1 MFARFTRPIGNLCQK
16 ARYVP
21 KFTFAR
27 QNFNYKH
34 NFKFNQKRFF
44 TAGSNAWQ
52 SNYMLGAIGLAAL
65 VGGAVL
71 LNKINTPAIIDS
83 SGVIHRVEDFEEA
96 KTLGAV
102 KLAPGT
108 ILKYVQNYLYKTYEK
123 VLLGLGITAGAAV
136 LAFKSGIAE
145 RMIRANPLLFSIGTI
160 AGLFATGAW
169 VRSVSPRDAFHKH
182 IAFAAFNTI
191 VGVSLCTLGFFNP
204 SILFRAGLYT
214 AGMVTALSYVAMTAK
229 QDKYLYMGGP
239 LLAGLAVV
247 TLSGF
252 ASLLLPVTMV
262 RTLAVT
268 EALFIYG
275 GLALFGAFL
284 LYDTQVVMK
293 HARVRHEKE
302 KQIKALRASGQ
313 DVKLAP
319 PDYINECIGIYMDII
334 NIFYRLVIILSG
346 NRRK

>member
-16 ARYVP
+16 ARNVP
-21 KFTFAR
+21 RLTFAR

-44 TAGSNAWQ
+44 TAGSSAWQ

-71 LNKINTPAIIDS
+71 LNNINTPAIVDS
-83 SGVIHRVEDFEEA
+83 SGTIHKVADLEEA
-96 KTLGAV
+96 KSLGAV
-102 KLAPGT
+102 RLAEGT
-108 ILKYVQNYLYKTYEK
+108 IPKYVQNYLYKTYEK
-123 VLLGLGITAGAAV
+123 VVLGLGITAGAAV
-136 LAFKSGIAE
+136 LAFKSGLAHRIA
-145 RMIRANPLLFSIGTI
+145 RANPLLYSLGTL
-160 AGLFATGAW
+160 AGIMGAGMW
-169 VRSVSPRDAFHKH
+169 VRSVSPRDTVHKH
-182 IAFAAFNTI
+182 IAFAAFNSVI
-191 VGVSLCTLGFFNP
+191 GLSICFLGFLNP

-214 AGMVTALSYVAMTAK
+214 AGMVSALSYVAMTAK

-252 ASLLLPVTMV
+252 ASLLLPATMT

-268 EALFIYG
+268 EALWLYG

-313 DVKLAP
+313 DVRMAP

-334 NIFYRLVIILSG
+334 QIFIRLVYILAG
-346 NRRK
+346 NKRK